1 MFALTISYI
10 GQMGGGDKL
19 SEKIDAGIRNA
30 KVIVSLVTE
39 KYAKSTNCNKE
50 VCITISGFHCKMLL
64 F

>member
-1 MFALTISYI
+1 
-10 GQMGGGDKL
+10 MGGGDKL
-19 SEKIDAGIRNA
+19 YEKIDAGIRNA

-39 KYAKSTNCNKE
+39 KYAKSANCNKE

>member
-19 SEKIDAGIRNA
+19 YEKIDAGIRNA

-39 KYAKSTNCNKE
+39 KYAKSANCNKE
-50 VCITISGFHCKMLL
+50 VLTFKNGCHS
-64 F
+64 